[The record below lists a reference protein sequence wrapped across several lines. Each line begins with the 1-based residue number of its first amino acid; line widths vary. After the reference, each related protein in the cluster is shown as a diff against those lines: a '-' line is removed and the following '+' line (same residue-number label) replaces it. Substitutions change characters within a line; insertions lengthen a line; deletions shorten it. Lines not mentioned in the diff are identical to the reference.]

1 MGAEFEAVA
10 ARGQVEGAGALRR
23 LGFAADPVI
32 AVLVPCYNEAVT
44 IAQVVADFRAALP
57 QAKIYVYDNNSTDGT
72 SEVARAAGAIVRVE
86 RRQGKGNVVRR
97 MFSEIEAD
105 CYIMVDGD
113 ATYDA
118 GKAAEVA
125 EMVTRQGYDFVNV
138 ARRHSSAEAY
148 RLGHQFGNR
157 MLTGMVRVFFG
168 RETADM
174 LSGYKGFSRRFVKTF
189 PAMSSGFETETE
201 LTVHALEMRL
211 PMGEISAH
219 YLERPAGSVSK
230 LNTYRDGARIVR
242 LISRLIK
249 DERPL
254 QFFGLLG
261 ILACLMGIGLG
272 TPVVITYLKTGLV
285 PRLPT
290 AVLSVGIIMLGFLS
304 LFAGIILDAIAK
316 ARREAKQIAYLAIPA
331 LRAE

>member
-10 ARGQVEGAGALRR
+10 ARGDVEGALRQI
-23 LGFAADPVI
+23 GVAAEPVI

-44 IAQVVADFRAALP
+44 IAQVVADFRDALP
-57 QAKIYVYDNNSTDGT
+57 SAKIYVYDNNSTDGT
-72 SEVARAAGAIVRVE
+72 ADIARAAGAIVRVE

-97 MFSEIEAD
+97 MFGEIEAD

-118 GKAAEVA
+118 SKAAELA

-138 ARRHSSAEAY
+138 ARQHTSADAY

-157 MLTGMVRVFFG
+157 ALTGMVRFFFG

-174 LSGYKGFSRRFVKTF
+174 LSGYKSFSRRFVKTF

-211 PMGEISAH
+211 PMGEIFAPYH
-219 YLERPAGSVSK
+219 ERPVGSVSK
-230 LNTYRDGARIVR
+230 LNTYRDGARIVG

-254 QFFGLLG
+254 QFFGL
-261 ILACLMGIGLG
+261 IGLIG
-272 TPVVITYLKTGLV
+272 CLLGMGLGAPVVFTYLHTGLV

-304 LFAGIILDAIAK
+304 IFAGIILDAIAK

-331 LRAE
+331 VRVA